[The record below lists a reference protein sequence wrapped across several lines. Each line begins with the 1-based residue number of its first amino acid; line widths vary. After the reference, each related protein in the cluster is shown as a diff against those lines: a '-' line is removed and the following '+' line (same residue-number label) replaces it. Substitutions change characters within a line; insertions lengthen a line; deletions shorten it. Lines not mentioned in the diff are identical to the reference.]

1 LGFAGTKKEAE
12 EIRDKLSEF
21 LGQKLKLSLSSSKTL
36 ITHAVDGKAKFL
48 GYEVTVSRS
57 SDKLMNGG
65 RYANGVICFL
75 MPVDVVK
82 NIESANRRN
91 GKVIHRSAMLHDS
104 DYTIVQR
111 FQAVFRGI
119 YNYFCL
125 ASNISLRMGRIRWT
139 LEQSLV
145 KTLAGKSRTKVCV
158 IYKRYRSISP
168 DGLKQLQV
176 VIKRDGKKPLVA
188 TFAGFHIN
196 RVRKAATLPD
206 FSIRRAWFNFGNRR
220 SEVVNRLL
228 SDKCEICGKRG
239 DMEVHHIRK
248 LSDIDRPGRRPRT
261 VSERIMS
268 ARRRKTLVVCVDC
281 HREIHAG
288 QYDGP
293 SFR

>member
-1 LGFAGTKKEAE
+1 M
-12 EIRDKLSEF
+12 IHKLA
-21 LGQKLKLSLSSSKTL
+21 LLQ
-36 ITHAVDGKAKFL
+36 
-48 GYEVTVSRS
+48 
-57 SDKLMNGG
+57 
-65 RYANGVICFL
+65 
-75 MPVDVVK
+75 
-82 NIESANRRN
+82 
-91 GKVIHRSAMLHDS
+91 DS

-111 FQAVFRGI
+111 YQAVFRGI
-119 YNYFCL
+119 YNYFCF
-125 ASNISLRMGRIRWT
+125 ATNISRRMGGIRWV
-139 LEQSLV
+139 LERSLV
-145 KTLAGKSRTKVCV
+145 KTLTAKFRTKSTA

-196 RVRKAATLPD
+196 RVRIAALPD
-206 FSIRRAWFNFGNRR
+206 ISIRRAWFKFGDRR
-220 SEVVNRLL
+220 SEVVTRLL
-228 SDKCEICGKRG
+228 NDKCEICGKRG

-261 VSERIMS
+261 ASERIMS